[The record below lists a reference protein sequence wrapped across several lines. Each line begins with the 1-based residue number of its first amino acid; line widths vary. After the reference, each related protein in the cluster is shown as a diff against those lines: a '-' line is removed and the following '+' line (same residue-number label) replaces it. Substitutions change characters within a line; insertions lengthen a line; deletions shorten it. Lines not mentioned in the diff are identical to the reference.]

1 MRFSPFAIAVIIA
14 ATIAGCSFPGKTPA
28 PFRRSTLLPD
38 SVSRIPIKGFYVGGF
53 AFSPIEQD
61 KIWFTGVGDPKE
73 LDLRTGQAA
82 PLIPRLGEWA
92 GSGFRDSSDWATDP
106 YEPDCIWFARF
117 HDGAVRWN
125 HKTGQIVRFHEARPA
140 SCFFFQPDFVWV
152 GTANGLYRYTRRT
165 GVMIYEKNFPAEWV
179 NHLFF
184 RGDTLI
190 ANDKTWYLPS
200 GGQYGEWRAPW
211 TDVYCKNFHFSAHRA
226 GHTLLSGNGDNG
238 PVNILWARSGQ
249 LYQFGSDFMLD
260 WAYVRGDEVWG
271 YDRHNN
277 GTMKLLDLK
286 TGETWPF
293 YFSHEFNLRAFNT
306 NSNYV
311 FCRIFGDKE
320 YVLVEKRSGES
331 FVVEHHGFENARS
344 IEMDDYN
351 VYVLFE
357 DRFEIINL
365 KWMISKSTPKDRYL
379 QRIAAYRQVGP
390 QFDLYEYDFYT
401 ALKKFDDLRAQF
413 GGQQD
418 QWIEARLENAWSSA
432 LGTLYKSGP
441 DTLDLVARDWKAGKF
456 APGQEADV
464 AAALFQYY
472 GRHALLKQ
480 AETWGEICIKQ
491 VDALRGYRWTKS
503 TLENALHTV
512 ERTRYRLDSLD
523 RLQPAPDA
531 RLMGEADI
539 FLDYCRNSG
548 WFDSEACYDIRLATQ
563 CYQKIIREYPQ
574 GGWADNAEF
583 ALLGNTCYGCGEG
596 PGIEEARQY
605 EQLLKKY
612 PDSDLKPQIWLTL
625 ASIYFSVTE
634 YEQDESL
641 VRTYLQQSQ
650 RYFDLAAEAAPD
662 LVKNDNNKWLS
673 EHLAAARERTGWRF
687 LAEPEKAT
695 ISPGAPA
702 RLILSIKNETKQ
714 VRKLQLWSQGYGMLY
729 VQGTYLSKA
738 GCEVQDAPFFSGEKP
753 APDERV
759 ITVSPGETHRIVVD
773 ISKNANLRGR
783 YGRFDFSQ
791 PGVYDFTV
799 ELQQPGWD
807 RTALAL
813 ARVVVAGQ

>member
-1 MRFSPFAIAVIIA
+1 MRLFLCCFAIAIVF
-14 ATIAGCSFPGKTPA
+14 GSGWMCSPA
-28 PFRRSTLLPD
+28 ENARPFARTSIRPD
-38 SVSRIPIKGFYVGGF
+38 SLLTIPLKGIQAGGF
-53 AFSPIEQD
+53 GFSPVEQD
-61 KIWFTGVGDPKE
+61 KIWFTGVSDPKE
-73 LDLRTGQAA
+73 MDLHTGQAS

-92 GSGFRDSSDWATDP
+92 QSGFRDSSGWALDP

-125 HKTGQIVRFHEARPA
+125 RKTGQAVRFHEAQPA
-140 SCFFFQPDFVWV
+140 TCFFFQPDFVWV

-165 GVMIYEKNFPAEWV
+165 GKMVSEKNFPTEWV
-179 NHLFF
+179 NHLLL

-190 ANDKTWYLPS
+190 ANNKTWYLPS

-211 TDVYCKNFHFSAHRA
+211 ADVYCKNFHFNARRA
-226 GHTLLSGNGDNG
+226 GHTLLSGNDENG
-238 PVNILWARSGQ
+238 PVNILWTRNGQ
-249 LYQFGSDFMLD
+249 LYHFGSDFMLA

-271 YDRHNN
+271 HDQYNN

-286 TGETWPF
+286 TGKIWPF
-293 YFSHEFNLRAFNT
+293 YFSNEFNLRAFNA

-311 FCRIFGDKE
+311 FCRIYGDRE

-331 FVVEHHGFENARS
+331 FVVEHLNLEKARC

-365 KWMISKSTPKDRYL
+365 NWLISKSTPKGRYL
-379 QRIAAYRQVGP
+379 QRIAAYRQAGP
-390 QFDLYEYDFYT
+390 KFDLREDDFFSAIEKFNALRTEYSGQKDDWYT
-401 ALKKFDDLRAQF
+401 SM
-413 GGQQD
+413 
-418 QWIEARLENAWSSA
+418 LENAWSSA
-432 LGTLYKSGP
+432 LNTLYKHGP

-456 APGQEADV
+456 APEQKADV
-464 AAALFQYY
+464 AAALFQHY

-480 AETWGEICIKQ
+480 SETWGKICLER
-491 VDALRGYRWTKS
+491 VDALKGYRWTKS
-503 TLENALHTV
+503 TLENTV
-512 ERTRYRLDSLD
+512 RMVEKTRYRLDSLD

-539 FLDYCRNSG
+539 FLDYCRGTG
-548 WFDSEACYDIRLATQ
+548 WFEGEACYDIRLATQ
-563 CYQKIIREYPQ
+563 RYEKIVREYPQ
-574 GGWADNAEF
+574 GEWADNAAF

-605 EQLLKKY
+605 ERILKKY

-625 ASIYFSVTE
+625 ASIYFSITE
-634 YEQDESL
+634 YEEDESAL
-641 VRTYLQQSQ
+641 HTLLQQSQ

-662 LVKNDNNKWLS
+662 LAKNDDNKWLAD
-673 EHLAAARERTGWRF
+673 HLATARERSSWQF
-687 LAEPEKAT
+687 SAAPEKAA
-695 ISPGAPA
+695 IRPGEPA

-714 VRKLQLWSQGYGMLY
+714 PRKLQLWNQGYEMLY
-729 VQGTYLSKA
+729 VQGSYLSKA

-753 APDERV
+753 APDERT
-759 ITVSPGETHRIVVD
+759 ITVQPGEIHRIVLD

-791 PGVYDFTV
+791 PGVYDFSL
-799 ELQQPGWD
+799 EFYQPGWGD
-807 RTALAL
+807 PKRAR
-813 ARVVVAGQ
+813 ARVVVQ